1 MVAVSQNIWVAVS
14 VAGFSM
20 VMLGLLRLM
29 PVFDKRNGLLVSG
42 ACLVVWAIV
51 FFLDRAGYH
60 SLNLAGYSNIIGN
73 LGTLNLIVAAS
84 ILGRALATGLT
95 RPAEFVPVCLVAA
108 ATDLASVL
116 AGPTQKI
123 AGILESYYTGPMTTP
138 PPIAD
143 YFLIKTPVWGAS
155 YLMPLFGVSDLV
167 FLVLL
172 SAGAEKFKINDSFLN
187 VPVAGLGLFFGVFLA
202 HSTSL
207 FVPGMPL
214 MVLFFL
220 PVVLLQSPG
229 ARKLR
234 RSDIVYSIVFP
245 AIIIMG
251 IRFFP
256 F

>member
-1 MVAVSQNIWVAVS
+1 
-14 VAGFSM
+14 M
-20 VMLGLLRLM
+20 VMLVILRLM
-29 PVFDKRNGLLVSG
+29 PVFDKRNGSFLAG
-42 ACLVVWAIV
+42 ACLAVWAFV

-60 SLNLAGYSNIIGN
+60 SLNLAAYSNILGI

-84 ILGRALATGLT
+84 ILGRALATGLM

-138 PPIAD
+138 PPIVD
-143 YFLIKTPVWGAS
+143 YFLIKTPVWGAP

-172 SAGAEKFKINDSFLN
+172 STGAEKFKINDRFLN
-187 VPVAGLGLFFGVFLA
+187 IPVAGLGLFFGVFMA
-202 HSTSL
+202 HSTML

-220 PVVLLQSPG
+220 PVVLFQSPG
-229 ARKLR
+229 ARKLH
-234 RSDIVYSIVFP
+234 RSDIAYSILFP
-245 AIIIMG
+245 AIIFMG
-251 IRFFP
+251 VRLFQF
-256 F
+256 

>member
-1 MVAVSQNIWVAVS
+1 MFAVSQNTWVAVS
-14 VAGFSM
+14 VVGFSM
-20 VMLGLLRLM
+20 VMLVILRLM
-29 PVFDKRNGLLVSG
+29 PVFDKRNGFLVSG
-42 ACLVVWAIV
+42 VCLAVWAFV
-51 FFLDRAGYH
+51 FFLGRAGYH
-60 SLNLAGYSNIIGN
+60 SLNLVGYSNILGI

-108 ATDLASVL
+108 STDLASVL

-123 AGILESYYTGPMTTP
+123 AVILESYYTGPMTTP

-167 FLVLL
+167 LLVLL
-172 SAGAEKFKINDSFLN
+172 SAGAEKFKINDRFLN
-187 VPVAGLGLFFGVFLA
+187 VPVACLGLFFGVFLA

-214 MVLFFL
+214 MVVFFL
-220 PVVLLQSPG
+220 PVVLFQSPG
-229 ARKLR
+229 ARKLQ
-234 RSDIVYSIVFP
+234 RSDIVYSILFP
-245 AIIIMG
+245 AIIFMG
-251 IRFFP
+251 ITLFQF
-256 F
+256 